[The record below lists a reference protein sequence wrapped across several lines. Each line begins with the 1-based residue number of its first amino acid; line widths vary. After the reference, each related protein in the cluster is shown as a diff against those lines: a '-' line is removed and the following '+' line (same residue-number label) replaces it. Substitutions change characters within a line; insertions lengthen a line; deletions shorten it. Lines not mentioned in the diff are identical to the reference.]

1 LIGTGGDKGDVVDP
15 RDKSML
21 AVGAGHDVAA
31 LEAAV
36 DRLKNE
42 AWAGELLRRARWEIN
57 TLSPALPRR

>member
-1 LIGTGGDKGDVVDP
+1 
-15 RDKSML
+15 
-21 AVGAGHDVAA
+21 VALKETQA

-36 DRLKNE
+36 DRLNNE